1 MRFLKRKGNGKPAI
15 TVVDT
20 KPERRPWVVFRGV
33 LLREWC
39 ESEGGPQW
47 ARPSPS

>member
-1 MRFLKRKGNGKPAI
+1 MRFLKRKGNDKPPL
-15 TVVDT
+15 TVVDP

-39 ESEGGPQW
+39 ESKEGE
-47 ARPSPS
+47 